1 MISKENS
8 MVDALSYCSLKELPP
23 EWDNENVY
31 LKALALVKKVDG
43 SESYVLIQKNRM
55 GEDVIVK
62 DFGSSAVVCEKKG
75 IYPFIYMEAKWIPIL
90 RNKEEKVSW
99 LVKFGEKEEEVST
112 LPSKKLDKL
121 VLNVAM
127 RNAIFA
133 INKTLGYE

>member
-1 MISKENS
+1 
-8 MVDALSYCSLKELPP
+8 
-23 EWDNENVY
+23 
-31 LKALALVKKVDG
+31 
-43 SESYVLIQKNRM
+43 
-55 GEDVIVK
+55 
-62 DFGSSAVVCEKKG
+62 
-75 IYPFIYMEAKWIPIL
+75 MEAKWIPIL

>member
-1 MISKENS
+1 MC
-8 MVDALSYCSLKELPP
+8 ARR
-23 EWDNENVY
+23 
-31 LKALALVKKVDG
+31 KVDTH
-43 SESYVLIQKNRM
+43 SYT
-55 GEDVIVK
+55 
-62 DFGSSAVVCEKKG
+62 
-75 IYPFIYMEAKWIPIL
+75 WIPIL